1 MHACPPQCR
10 PSALTSA
17 AQHFSMVIKVDAA
30 KTSWSGAQ
38 VLNLVLAANA
48 THEWYHKKFPDYPKQ
63 RKALIPFVY

>member
-1 MHACPPQCR
+1 
-10 PSALTSA
+10 
-17 AQHFSMVIKVDAA
+17 MVIKVDAA